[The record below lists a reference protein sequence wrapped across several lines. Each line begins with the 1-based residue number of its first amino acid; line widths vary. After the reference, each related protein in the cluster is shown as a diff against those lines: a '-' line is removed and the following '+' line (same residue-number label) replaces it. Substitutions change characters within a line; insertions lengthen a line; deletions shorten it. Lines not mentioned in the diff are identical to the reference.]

1 MHFNMMSHVIPALR
15 WLPDPLVML
24 VGRLFFPFPDT
35 PYLIKLHSLFKK
47 LSPLIIHVFHSL

>member
-15 WLPDPLVML
+15 WLPDPIVML

-35 PYLIKLHSLFKK
+35 PYVISY
-47 LSPLIIHVFHSL
+47 I